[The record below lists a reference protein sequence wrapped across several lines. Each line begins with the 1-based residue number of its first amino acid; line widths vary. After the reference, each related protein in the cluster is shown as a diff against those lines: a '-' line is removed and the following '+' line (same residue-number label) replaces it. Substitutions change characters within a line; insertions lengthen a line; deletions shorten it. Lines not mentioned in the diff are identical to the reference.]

1 MSRFS
6 VKKPYTVVV
15 GVLII
20 LILGYQAFT
29 KLSTDL
35 LPSLNLPYVIIA
47 TTYPGANPETVE
59 TVVTS
64 PVESAMATVS
74 NIKSTSSYSSDNYSM
89 VILEFGQDANMDT
102 VTIDI
107 RESLD
112 LLSGYW
118 PDEVGNPMILKLNPD
133 MLPVTMLAVDKDGQ
147 DVGEISDFVNETLI
161 QEMKGIDGV
170 ASVTASGLL
179 ESKLQVVL
187 DQDKINA
194 LNEKLMVNLEGSFD
208 EARDEIESGK
218 QELEN
223 GKKQLDEQSSIA
235 TQQML
240 DASSAITSGKIEI
253 SKNEAQLNAS
263 LQEIARGEQ
272 ELDQKEAELNA
283 GREKLEENEETMLRM
298 EAQLA
303 AFQEQISSGKTRL
316 EEIRQELEELK
327 AEEEASGQET
337 SPAESSEE
345 SAPEDDA
352 AEPSSEEESTD
363 NAGDETSESVPE
375 TADDA
380 GDDAEAAARRARIAL
395 LEAEAQTLE
404 GAITAAEDGLKILE
418 SQGVA
423 VGATEAA
430 KQQIE
435 AGQAVI
441 DQTREQLETGKK
453 QIEEALAQIASAK
466 KQLDTQESQ
475 LNSAQAQAQ
484 GQLQDA
490 RIQII
495 TGEQQLESAS
505 KQLDEGIESAKDAA
519 DLNGIITKDMVAGIL
534 TAQNFSMPAGYVS
547 EDRKSYLVRVGD
559 ELASKEELEDLL
571 LFDLEEYDM
580 GQVRLSDVA
589 RIELVTNEDENYARI
604 NGNDGIILSLEK
616 QDGYSTADVAKRIR
630 SYMQKAQDRYPGLH
644 LTALMDQGI
653 YIDQVV
659 ASVLQNLVIGAIL
672 AILVL
677 LIFLRDLRSTMT
689 IAVSIPVSVVFAL
702 VLMYFTG
709 ITMNIISLSGLALGV
724 GMLVDNAIVVIENI
738 YRLHAEGMPAKEAAV
753 EGAKQISGAII
764 ASTLTTICIWI
775 PIVFAEGLTR
785 QLFSELVLTIAYSLL
800 ASLVVALTFV
810 PMASSRLLKDN
821 KVRKKGLFDK
831 FAGLYA
837 FTLRGVLKVRL
848 LVLILVFALFIGSA
862 GMVLRQG
869 FEYMGETDSTQI
881 TISVTMPEGSDF
893 ETTAKMADTII
904 ERVSSVDDVETVGAI
919 MGSSLGV
926 MSSFSGTDTESVSM
940 YVLLDEDRT
949 RTSQEVAAE
958 ISEKTK
964 DLACEVSVSGSSM
977 DMSAL
982 GGSGVGVMIKGKDTR
997 ELMRIA
1003 RDIAGILE
1011 SVDGT
1016 VEVSDGIDH
1025 PTDELSITIDKNKA
1039 MKEGLTIAQVFADIS
1054 GRIAE
1059 GKQTTTLSV
1068 NNVDLPV
1075 VVINGDDL
1083 NMTPDDIR
1091 NYEMTV
1097 TDNKGEKNTV
1107 RLGDISD
1114 IEENQA
1120 FSTIRRDN
1128 QTRYVQVS
1136 AQVSEDHN
1144 VTLVSR
1150 EFEEKLADYK
1160 MPDGYSYEI
1169 SGENETIMDAM
1180 RQMIKLL
1187 VTGIAIMYLIMVA
1200 QFQSLLLPFI
1210 VLFTLPLAFTGGF
1223 LALMMTGNI
1232 TSVIAMVGFVMLCG
1246 IIVNNGIVFIDYA
1259 NQLQEQGVPKKEAL
1273 IETGRTRLRPILM
1286 TALTTILAMSTM
1298 ALGLGEGTDM
1308 VQPMA
1313 IVTIGGLIYGT
1324 LMTLYVIPCIYS
1336 LIRRDK
1342 KQKKAQDEL

>member
-6 VKKPYTVVV
+6 VKKPYTVIV

-35 LPSLNLPYVIIA
+35 LPSLNLPYAIVV
-47 TTYPGANPETVE
+47 TSYPGANPETVE

-64 PVESAMATVS
+64 PVESAMSTIS

-89 VILEFGQDANMDT
+89 VIMEFNQDANMDT

-112 LLSGYW
+112 LLGSYW
-118 PDEVGNPMILKLNPD
+118 PDGVGNPMILKLNPD
-133 MLPVTMLAVDKDGQ
+133 MLPVMMLAVDKDGQ
-147 DVGEISDFVNETLI
+147 DVGEISDFVNDTLI
-161 QEMKGIDGV
+161 QEMKSIDGV

-179 ESKLQVVL
+179 ESRLQVIL
-187 DQDKINA
+187 DQDKIDE
-194 LNEKLMVNLEGSFD
+194 LNNKLMKKLDGSFD
-208 EARDEIESGK
+208 EAREEIESGK
-218 QELEN
+218 QELEE
-223 GKKQLDEQSSIA
+223 GKKQLDEEGAKA

-253 SKNEAQLNAS
+253 SKNENQLNSA
-263 LQEIARGEQ
+263 LQEIEKGEQ
-272 ELDQKEAELNA
+272 ELDAKQAELDA
-283 GREKLEENEETMLRM
+283 GKKQLEENEETMLQL
-298 EAQLA
+298 EEQLA
-303 AFQEQISSGKTRL
+303 AFQEQIASGKTRL
-316 EEIRQELEELK
+316 EEIRNELETLK
-327 AEEEASGQET
+327 AEEEAAQKETAPPAEPAEDSQEDGEEE
-337 SPAESSEE
+337 ESSETSE
-345 SAPEDDA
+345 TSADDGDSYDQEA
-352 AEPSSEEESTD
+352 AE
-363 NAGDETSESVPE
+363 
-375 TADDA
+375 
-380 GDDAEAAARRARIAL
+380 RQARIAV
-395 LEAEAQTLE
+395 LEAEAQALE
-404 GAITAAEDGLKILE
+404 SAITAAENGLKILE

-441 DQTREQLETGKK
+441 DQTRTQLENGRK
-453 QIEEALAQIASAK
+453 QIMTALSQIAAAK
-466 KQLDTQESQ
+466 KQLNSQESQ

-484 GQLQDA
+484 AQLQDA

-495 TGEQQLESAS
+495 TGAQQLESAD
-505 KQLDEGIESAKDAA
+505 KQLDEGIQAAKDAA
-519 DLNGIITKDMVAGIL
+519 DLNGIITKEMVSGIL
-534 TAQNFSMPAGYVS
+534 TAQNFSMPAGYVA
-547 EDRKSYLVRVGD
+547 EGKKSYLVRVGD
-559 ELASKEELEDLL
+559 ELASREELENLL
-571 LFDLEEYDM
+571 LFDLDEYDL
-580 GQVRLSDVA
+580 GQVLLKDVA
-589 RIELVTNEDENYARI
+589 RIELVTNADENYARI

-616 QDGYSTADVAKRIR
+616 QDGYSTADVARRIR
-630 SYMQKAQDRYPGLH
+630 NYMQEAQERYDGLH
-644 LTALMDQGI
+644 LTALMDQGV

-659 ASVLQNLVIGAIL
+659 RSVLQNLVIGAIL
-672 AILVL
+672 AIIVL
-677 LIFLRDLRSTMT
+677 LVFLKDLRSTMT
-689 IAVSIPVSVVFAL
+689 IAVSIPVSVVFAI

-738 YRLHAEGMPAKEAAV
+738 YRLHAEGMPPKDAAV
-753 EGAKQISGAII
+753 AGARQISGAII
-764 ASTLTTICIWI
+764 ASTLTTICIWV

-810 PMASSRLLKDN
+810 PMASSRLLSSRKMA
-821 KVRKKGLFDK
+821 RKKGLFDH
-831 FAGLYA
+831 FADGYA
-837 FTLRGVLKVRL
+837 LLLRGALKVRL
-848 LVLILVFALFIGSA
+848 LVIILVFVLFIGSA
-862 GMVLRQG
+862 GLMLRQG

-893 ETTAKMADTII
+893 ETTASMADTII
-904 ERVSSVDDVETVGAI
+904 ERVSAVEDVETVGAM

-926 MSSFSGTDTESVSM
+926 MSSFGGTDTESVSM
-940 YVLLDEDRT
+940 YVLLNEEREK
-949 RTSQEVAAE
+949 TSQDVARE
-958 ISEKTK
+958 ISERTK
-964 DLACEVSVSGSSM
+964 DLDCEVSVSGSSM

-982 GGSGVGVMIKGKDTR
+982 GGSGVGVMIKGRDNR

-1011 SVDGT
+1011 SVEGT

-1039 MKEGLTIAQVFADIS
+1039 MAEGLTIAQVFADIS
-1054 GRIAE
+1054 GRVST
-1059 GKQTTTLSV
+1059 GTQTTTLSV
-1068 NNVDLPV
+1068 NNIDLPV
-1075 VVINGDDL
+1075 VVISGDDIDL
-1083 NMTPDDIR
+1083 TPEDIR
-1091 NYEMTV
+1091 NYKMTV
-1097 TDNKGEKNTV
+1097 TDREGEKKDV
-1107 RLGDISD
+1107 WLKDIAEIS
-1114 IEENQA
+1114 ENQA

-1136 AQVSEDHN
+1136 AAVDEDHN
-1144 VTLVSR
+1144 VTLVSN
-1150 EFEEKLADYK
+1150 EFETRLADYK
-1160 MPDGYSYEI
+1160 MPDGYTYEI

-1180 RQMIKLL
+1180 KQMIKLL
-1187 VTGIAIMYLIMVA
+1187 LTGIAIMYLIMVA

-1223 LALMMTGNI
+1223 LALMLTGNI
-1232 TSVIAMVGFVMLCG
+1232 ISVIAMVGFVMLCG

-1273 IETGRTRLRPILM
+1273 ITTGRTRLRPILM

-1298 ALGLGEGTDM
+1298 ALGMGEGTDM

-1324 LMTLYVIPCIYS
+1324 LMTLFVIPCIYD
-1336 LIRRDK
+1336 LIRRNK
-1342 KQKKAQDEL
+1342 KKKDEENADI

>member
-6 VKKPYTVVV
+6 VKKPYTIIV

-35 LPSLNLPYVIIA
+35 LPSLNLPYAIVV

-64 PVESAMATVS
+64 PVESAMSTIS

-89 VILEFGQDANMDT
+89 VIMEFDQNANMDT

-112 LLSGYW
+112 LLGSYW
-118 PDEVGNPMILKLNPD
+118 PDGVGNPMILKLNPD
-133 MLPVTMLAVDKDGQ
+133 MLPVMMLAVDKDGQ
-147 DVGEISDFVNETLI
+147 DVGEISDFVNDTLI
-161 QEMKGIDGV
+161 QEMKSIDGV

-179 ESKLQVVL
+179 ESKLQVIL
-187 DQDKINA
+187 DQDKIDA
-194 LNEKLMVNLEGSFD
+194 LNEKLMNNLEGSFD
-208 EARDEIESGK
+208 EAREEIESGR
-218 QELEN
+218 QELED
-223 GKKQLDEQSSIA
+223 GKQQLDEQGAKA

-253 SKNEAQLNAS
+253 SKNENQLNSA
-263 LQEIARGEQ
+263 LQDIEKGEQ
-272 ELDQKEAELNA
+272 ELDAKQAELDA
-283 GREKLEENEETMLRM
+283 GKKQLEENEETMLRM
-298 EAQLA
+298 EEQLK
-303 AFQEQISSGKTRL
+303 AFQEQIASGKTRL
-316 EEIRQELEELK
+316 EEIRSELEELK
-327 AEEEASGQET
+327 AEEEAAQAETEPSG
-337 SPAESSEE
+337 SPSEE
-345 SAPEDDA
+345 
-352 AEPSSEEESTD
+352 
-363 NAGDETSESVPE
+363 VPE
-375 TADDA
+375 TDGQDESSVTPETEAADDSSEQ
-380 GDDAEAAARRARIAL
+380 EAAARRARIAV

-404 GAITAAEDGLKILE
+404 SAITAAEDGLKILE

-441 DQTREQLETGKK
+441 DQTRQQLEAGRQ
-453 QIEEALAQIASAK
+453 QIETALSQITAAK
-466 KQLDTQESQ
+466 SQLATQESQ

-484 GQLQDA
+484 AQLQDT

-495 TGEQQLESAS
+495 TGAQQLETAD
-505 KQLDEGIESAKDAA
+505 KQLDDGIQTAKDAA
-519 DLNGIITKDMVAGIL
+519 DLNGIITKDMVSGIL
-534 TAQNFSMPAGYVS
+534 TAQNFSMPAGYVA
-547 EDRKSYLVRVGD
+547 EGKKTYLVRVGD
-559 ELASKEELEDLL
+559 ELKSQEELENLV
-571 LFDLEEYDM
+571 LFDLDDYDM
-580 GQVRLSDVA
+580 GQVLLKDVA
-589 RIELVTNEDENYARI
+589 EIKLVTNEDENYAKI

-630 SYMQKAQDRYPGLH
+630 SYMQEAQDRYQGLH
-644 LTALMDQGI
+644 LTALMDQGV

-672 AILVL
+672 AIIVL
-677 LIFLRDLRSTMT
+677 LIFLKDIRSTMT
-689 IAVSIPVSVVFAL
+689 IAVSIPVSVVFAI

-738 YRLHAEGMPAKEAAV
+738 YRLHAEGMPPKEAAV
-753 EGAKQISGAII
+753 EGARQISGAII

-821 KVRKKGLFDK
+821 NRTPKKGLFDRI
-831 FAGLYA
+831 ADGYA
-837 FTLRGVLKVRL
+837 VLLGGALKVKV
-848 LVLILVFALFIGSA
+848 LVIVLVFALFVGSA
-862 GMVLRQG
+862 GLVLRQG

-893 ETTAKMADTII
+893 ESTSAMADTII
-904 ERVSSVDDVETVGAI
+904 ERVSAVEDVETVGAI
-919 MGSSLGV
+919 MGSSLGI
-926 MSSFSGTDTESVSM
+926 MSSFGGTDTESVSM
-940 YVLLDEDRT
+940 YVLLNEDRT
-949 RTSQEVAAE
+949 RTSQEIARE

-964 DLACEVSVSGSSM
+964 DLKCEVSVSGSSM

-982 GGSGVGVMIKGKDTR
+982 GGSGVGVMVKGQDNS

-1011 SVDGT
+1011 SVEGT

-1025 PTDELSITIDKNKA
+1025 PTDELTITIDKNKA
-1039 MKEGLTIAQVFADIS
+1039 MAEGLTIAQVFADIQ
-1054 GRIAE
+1054 GRVST
-1059 GKQTTTLSV
+1059 GTQTTTLSV

-1075 VVINGDDL
+1075 VVISGDDID
-1083 NMTPDDIR
+1083 MTPEDIR

-1097 TDNKGEKNTV
+1097 TDQKGEKHTV
-1107 RLGDISD
+1107 KLKDIAEIS
-1114 IEENQA
+1114 ETQA

-1128 QTRYVQVS
+1128 QTRYVQVT
-1136 AQVSEDHN
+1136 AGVDEDHN
-1144 VTLVSR
+1144 VTLVSD
-1150 EFEEKLADYK
+1150 EFESKLADYE
-1160 MPDGYSYEI
+1160 MPEGYSYDI

-1200 QFQSLLLPFI
+1200 QFQSLILPFI

-1223 LALMMTGNI
+1223 LALFLTGNI

-1259 NQLQEQGVPKKEAL
+1259 NQLQEQGMPKKEAL
-1273 IETGRTRLRPILM
+1273 VVTGRTRLRPILM

-1298 ALGLGEGTDM
+1298 AMGMGEGTDM

-1324 LMTLYVIPCIYS
+1324 LMTLFVIPCIYD
-1336 LIRRDK
+1336 LIRRNNKRGKEHADS
-1342 KQKKAQDEL
+1342 

>member
-35 LPSLNLPYVIIA
+35 LPSLDLPYAIIV

-59 TVVTS
+59 TVVTN
-64 PVESAMATVS
+64 PVESSMSTIT

-89 VILEFGQDANMDT
+89 VILEFNQDANMDT

-107 RESLD
+107 RENLD

-118 PDEVGNPMILKLNPD
+118 PDSVGNPMILKLNPD
-133 MLPVTMLAVDKDGQ
+133 MLPVMMLAVDKDGQ
-147 DVGEISDFVNETLI
+147 DVGEISDFVNDTLI
-161 QEMKGIDGV
+161 QEMKSIDGV

-179 ESKLQVVL
+179 ESRLEVVL
-187 DQDKINA
+187 DQDKIDA
-194 LNEKLMVNLEGSFD
+194 LNEQLMVNLEDSFD

-218 QELEN
+218 EELEN
-223 GKKQLDEQSSIA
+223 GKDQLDEQGAKA

-253 SKNEAQLNAS
+253 SKNEAELNAS
-263 LQEIARGEQ
+263 LAEITKGEQ
-272 ELDQKEAELNA
+272 ELDQKEAELAA

-303 AFQEQISSGKTRL
+303 AFQEQIESGKTRL
-316 EEIRQELEELK
+316 EEVRAELETLR
-327 AEEEASGQET
+327 AEEAAAQDKEPET
-337 SPAESSEE
+337 DAQDG
-345 SAPEDDA
+345 SAADDTAGEGTA
-352 AEPSSEEESTD
+352 AETETGTGE
-363 NAGDETSESVPE
+363 GDTS
-375 TADDA
+375 ADA
-380 GDDAEAAARRARIAL
+380 GDNTDADAAAEAAESAERQARIAI
-395 LEAEAQTLE
+395 LEAEAETLE
-404 GAITAAEDGLKILE
+404 SAITAAEDGLKILE
-418 SQGVA
+418 SQGVS

-441 DQTREQLETGKK
+441 DQTREQLTAGKE
-453 QIEEALAQIASAK
+453 QIEAALEQINAAK
-466 KQLDTQESQ
+466 KQLNSQESK
-475 LNSAQAQAQ
+475 LNTAQAQAQ

-505 KQLDEGIESAKDAA
+505 QQLEEGIETAKDAA
-519 DLNGIITKDMVAGIL
+519 DLNGIITKDMVSGIL
-534 TAQNFSMPAGYVS
+534 TAQNFSMPAGYVT
-547 EDRKSYLVRVGD
+547 EGKKSYLVRVGD
-559 ELASKEELEDLL
+559 ELESQEELENLL

-580 GQVRLSDVA
+580 GQILLKDVA
-589 RIELVTNEDENYARI
+589 QINLITNADENYAKI

-616 QDGYSTADVAKRIR
+616 QDGYSTADVAKTIR
-630 SYMQKAQDRYPGLH
+630 EYMEEAQERYPGLH

-659 ASVLQNLVIGAIL
+659 ASVLQNLVIGAVL
-672 AILVL
+672 AIIVL
-677 LIFLRDLRSTMT
+677 LIFLKDLRSTMI
-689 IAVSIPVSVVFAL
+689 IAISIPVSVVFAI
-702 VLMYFTG
+702 VMMYFTG

-738 YRLHAEGMPAKEAAV
+738 FRLHSKGMSPKEAAV
-753 EGAKQISGAII
+753 EGTRQISGAII

-785 QLFSELVLTIAYSLL
+785 QLFTELVLTIAFSLL
-800 ASLVVALTFV
+800 ASLIVALTFV
-810 PMASSRLLKDN
+810 PMASSRLLKEN
-821 KVRKKGLFDK
+821 RPRKKGLFDR
-831 FAGLYA
+831 FADAYA
-837 FTLRGVLKVRL
+837 FVLRGVLKVKI
-848 LVLILVFALFIGSA
+848 LVIILVFALFAGSA
-862 GMVLRQG
+862 ALVLQQG

-881 TISVTMPEGSDF
+881 TITVNMPEGSDF
-893 ETTAKMADTII
+893 TTTAQMADTVI
-904 ERVSSVDDVETVGAI
+904 ERVSSVEDVETVGAI

-940 YVLLDEDRT
+940 YVLLDEDRS
-949 RTSQEVAAE
+949 RSSQEIAKE
-958 ISEKTK
+958 IADATE
-964 DLACEVSVSGSSM
+964 DLECEVSVSGSSM

-982 GGSGVGVMIKGKDTR
+982 GGSGVSVMIKGKDTR
-997 ELMRIA
+997 ELMKIA
-1003 RDIAGILE
+1003 GDIADILKTVE
-1011 SVDGT
+1011 GT

-1025 PTDELSITIDKNKA
+1025 PTDELSITVDKNKA
-1039 MKEGLTIAQVFADIS
+1039 MQEGLTIAQIFTDIS

-1059 GKQTTTLSV
+1059 GTQTTTLSV
-1068 NNVDLPV
+1068 NNTDLPV
-1075 VVINGDDL
+1075 VVVNGDDL
-1083 NMTPDDIR
+1083 NMTPEDIR
-1091 NYEMTV
+1091 NYEFTV
-1097 TDNKGEKNTV
+1097 TDKEGEDKTV
-1107 RLGDISD
+1107 RLGDIAV

-1120 FSTIRRDN
+1120 FSTIAHDN

-1136 AQVSEDHN
+1136 GQIDADHN
-1144 VTLVSR
+1144 VTLASR
-1150 EFEEKLADYK
+1150 EFEKKLKDYN

-1180 RQMIKLL
+1180 GQMVKLL
-1187 VTGIAIMYLIMVA
+1187 LTGIAIMYLIMVA

-1223 LALMMTGNI
+1223 LALMLTGNI

-1259 NQLQEQGVPKKEAL
+1259 NQLQEQGMPKREAL
-1273 IETGRTRLRPILM
+1273 VETGRTRLRPILM

-1298 ALGLGEGTDM
+1298 ALGLGDGTDM

-1324 LMTLYVIPCIYS
+1324 LMTLFVIPCIYD
-1336 LIRRDK
+1336 LIRRNK
-1342 KQKKAQDEL
+1342 KQKTEA

>member
-6 VKKPYTVVV
+6 VKKPYTIIV

-35 LPSLNLPYVIIA
+35 LPSLNLPYAIVV

-64 PVESAMATVS
+64 PVESAMSTIS
-74 NIKSTSSYSSDNYSM
+74 NIKSTSSYSSDNSSV
-89 VILEFGQDANMDT
+89 VIMEFDQNANMDT

-112 LLSGYW
+112 LLGSYW
-118 PDEVGNPMILKLNPD
+118 PDGVGNPMILKLNPD
-133 MLPVTMLAVDKDGQ
+133 MLPVMMLAVDKDGQ
-147 DVGEISDFVNETLI
+147 DVGEISDFVNDTLI
-161 QEMKGIDGV
+161 QEMKSIDGV

-179 ESKLQVVL
+179 ESKLQVIL
-187 DQDKINA
+187 DQDKIDA
-194 LNEKLMVNLEGSFD
+194 LNEKLMNNLEGSFD
-208 EARDEIESGK
+208 EAREEIESGR
-218 QELEN
+218 QELED
-223 GKKQLDEQSSIA
+223 GKQQLDEQGAKA

-253 SKNEAQLNAS
+253 SKNENQLNSA
-263 LQEIARGEQ
+263 LQDIEKGEQ
-272 ELDQKEAELNA
+272 ELDAKQAELDA
-283 GREKLEENEETMLRM
+283 GKKQLEENEETMLRM
-298 EAQLA
+298 EEQLK
-303 AFQEQISSGKTRL
+303 AFQEQITSGKTRL
-316 EEIRQELEELK
+316 EEIRSELEKLK
-327 AEEEASGQET
+327 AEEAAAQQDSDASAV
-337 SPAESSEE
+337 PADDTQDAEGESS
-345 SAPEDDA
+345 D
-352 AEPSSEEESTD
+352 T
-363 NAGDETSESVPE
+363 PE
-375 TADDA
+375 TAPGGNSDDQ
-380 GDDAEAAARRARIAL
+380 EAIQRRARIAA

-404 GAITAAEDGLKILE
+404 SAITAAEDGLKILE

-441 DQTREQLETGKK
+441 DQTRAQLEAGRQ
-453 QIEEALAQIASAK
+453 QIMSALSQVASAK
-466 KQLDTQESQ
+466 DQLTTQEGQ

-484 GQLQDA
+484 AQLQDA

-495 TGEQQLESAS
+495 TGAQQLESAD
-505 KQLDEGIESAKDAA
+505 KQLDEGIQTAKDAA
-519 DLNGIITKDMVAGIL
+519 DLNGIITKDMVSGIL
-534 TAQNFSMPAGYVS
+534 TAQNFSMPAGYVA
-547 EDRKSYLVRVGD
+547 EGRQTYLVRVGD
-559 ELASKEELEDLL
+559 ELKSQEELENLL
-571 LFDLEEYDM
+571 LFDLDEYDM
-580 GQVRLSDVA
+580 GQIRLKDVA
-589 RIELVTNEDENYARI
+589 RIELVTNADENYAKI

-630 SYMQKAQDRYPGLH
+630 SYMQEAQERYPGLH
-644 LTALMDQGI
+644 LTALMDQGV

-659 ASVLQNLVIGAIL
+659 ASVLQNLVIGAVL
-672 AILVL
+672 AIIVL
-677 LIFLRDLRSTMT
+677 LIFLRDIRSTMT
-689 IAVSIPVSVVFAL
+689 IAVSIPVSVVFAI

-738 YRLHAEGMPAKEAAV
+738 YRLHAEGMPPKEAAV
-753 EGAKQISGAII
+753 EGARQISGAII

-785 QLFSELVLTIAYSLL
+785 QLFSELVLTIAYSLI

-821 KVRKKGLFDK
+821 DRTPKKGIFDRI
-831 FAGLYA
+831 ADCYA
-837 FTLRGVLKVRL
+837 VLLRGALKVKV
-848 LVLILVFALFIGSA
+848 LVIVLVFALFVGSA
-862 GMVLRQG
+862 GLILRQG

-893 ETTAKMADTII
+893 ETTAAMADTII
-904 ERVSSVDDVETVGAI
+904 ERVTAVEDVETVGAM

-926 MSSFSGTDTESVSM
+926 MSSFSGTDTEAVSM
-940 YVLLDEDRT
+940 YVLLNEDRT
-949 RTSQEVAAE
+949 RTSQEIARE

-964 DLACEVSVSGSSM
+964 DLDCDVSVSGSSM

-982 GGSGVGVMIKGKDTR
+982 GGSGVSVMIKGRDNS

-1011 SVDGT
+1011 SVEGT

-1025 PTDELSITIDKNKA
+1025 PTDELTITVDKNKA
-1039 MKEGLTIAQVFADIS
+1039 MAEGLTIAQIFADIQ
-1054 GRIAE
+1054 GRVST
-1059 GKQTTTLSV
+1059 GTQTTTLSV

-1075 VVINGDDL
+1075 VVISGDDID
-1083 NMTPDDIR
+1083 MTPEDIR

-1097 TDNKGEKNTV
+1097 TDQKGEKHTV
-1107 RLGDISD
+1107 ELKDIAEIS
-1114 IEENQA
+1114 ENQA

-1128 QTRYVQVS
+1128 QSRYVQVS
-1136 AQVSEDHN
+1136 AGVDEDHN
-1144 VTLVSR
+1144 VTLVSS
-1150 EFEEKLADYK
+1150 EFESRLADYE
-1160 MPDGYSYEI
+1160 MPEGYSYEL

-1180 RQMIKLL
+1180 KQMIKLL

-1200 QFQSLLLPFI
+1200 QFQSLILPFI

-1223 LALMMTGNI
+1223 LALFLTGNI

-1259 NQLQEQGVPKKEAL
+1259 NQLQEQGMPKKDAL
-1273 IETGRTRLRPILM
+1273 VVTGRTRLRPILM

-1298 ALGLGEGTDM
+1298 ALGMGEGTDM

-1324 LMTLYVIPCIYS
+1324 LMTLFVIPCIYD
-1336 LIRRDK
+1336 LIRRNK
-1342 KQKKAQDEL
+1342 KKKEKEHANS